1 MPADSWAGW
10 TGVPDPVTGYV
21 QPPPEPTLVL
31 AGNPD
36 TAEVLAKQTARAE
49 ARLRA
54 GQMTTADDAV
64 ASRQRWA
71 ERTIAQHHEAGG

>member
-1 MPADSWAGW
+1 MAADSWAGW
-10 TGVPDPVTGYV
+10 TGTPDPVTGYV

-54 GQMTTADDAV
+54 GQVTTAEDLPATL
-64 ASRQRWA
+64 QRSA
-71 ERTIAQHHEAGG
+71 ERMIAQHREAAG